1 MEAVADLNI
10 VVDNENGRSSALSC
24 QLSLERTAA
33 YIYSIDFSNV
43 INKLVKHEG
52 WFLDEAYQVCRQ
64 YRNFLFLNKKYGDRY
79 AIPPTEEID
88 EFWHSHILDTKAYR
102 RDCEAIFG
110 KYLDHYPYFGIDE
123 KSDISDLNRAFKNTL
138 KLYQDEFGESIEH
151 IAIFPSWFRSIKRFL
166 TTQGAKK

>member
-1 MEAVADLNI
+1 MEAVANLDD
-10 VVDNENGRSSALSC
+10 VVDNTGNKSAIADSPSLSRA
-24 QLSLERTAA
+24 SA
-33 YIYSIDFSNV
+33 YINTIDFSK
-43 INKLVKHEG
+43 IIDKLVKYEG
-52 WFLDEAYQVCRQ
+52 WFLDEAHQVCRQ

-88 EFWHSHILDTKAYR
+88 EFWHMHILDTKAYR

-123 KSDISDLNRAFKNTL
+123 KSDINDLNRAFKNTL

-151 IAIFPSWFRSIKRFL
+151 IAIFPSCFRSIKRFF
-166 TTQGAKK
+166 TMQGAKK